1 MKRAAFVSTVSGLA
15 AGAAVLH
22 APPGVGAANAAWR
35 IDVHHHCLPPFFADA
50 VKPQAV
56 PSGLVGWT
64 PERSLADMDTAATET
79 AVVSMPRSPSGYTS
93 AGDASRAL
101 ARRINEF
108 MAGVCRNSAGRFR
121 FWAEVPLP
129 DVDGAVREAAY
140 ALDTLGADGIGV
152 ATSYGPSWLGD
163 PKFAPLWNELN
174 ARKAIVFAHPL
185 SDQCCV
191 NLMPGL
197 GDAMIEY
204 GTDTTRTIASIAFSG
219 TAARYPDIRFIFC
232 HAGGTAPYL
241 IDRFRFQARDPKLA
255 SALPHGI
262 DYELQKF
269 YYETAQAAT
278 PETIGALMKLVPAA
292 HVLFG
297 TDYPYRQSKEDVD
310 GLATCGLRP
319 AELQAIGRTNALA
332 LLGRSSV

>member
-1 MKRAAFVSTVSGLA
+1 MKRGAFVTTASGLV
-15 AGAAVLH
+15 AGAALLRA
-22 APPGVGAANAAWR
+22 APEVRAAPAAWR
-35 IDVHHHCLPPFFADA
+35 VDVHHHCLPPFFADA
-50 VKPQAV
+50 VKPQSV
-56 PSGLVGWT
+56 PANLTGWT
-64 PERSLADMDTAATET
+64 PARSLADMDTAATET
-79 AVVSMPRSPSGYTS
+79 AVLSMPRSPSGYTG

-101 ARRINEF
+101 ARQINEF

-163 PKFAPLWNELN
+163 AKFAPLWNELN
-174 ARKAIVFAHPL
+174 VRKAIVFAHPL
-185 SDQCCV
+185 ADQCCL

-197 GDAMIEY
+197 GDALIEY

-219 TAARYPDIRFIFC
+219 TAARYPDVRFIFC

-262 DYELQKF
+262 DFELQKF

-278 PETIGALMKLVPAA
+278 PETIGALMKLVPAS

-297 TDYPYRQSKEDVD
+297 TDYPYRKSKEDVD
-310 GLATCGLRP
+310 GLDTCGLRP

-332 LLGRSSV
+332 LLAHTA

>member
-1 MKRAAFVSTVSGLA
+1 MSGLA

-22 APPGVGAANAAWR
+22 APPRAGAADAAWR

-50 VKPQAV
+50 VKPQPV
-56 PSGLVGWT
+56 PSGLAGWR

-79 AVVSMPRSPSGYTS
+79 AVVSMPRSPSGYTG

-108 MAGVCRNSAGRFR
+108 MAGVCRNSSGRFR

-163 PKFAPLWNELN
+163 PKFAPLWEELN
-174 ARKAIVFAHPL
+174 ARKAIVFTHPL
-185 SDQCCV
+185 SYQCCL
-191 NLMPGL
+191 NLQPGI

-204 GTDTTRTIASIAFSG
+204 GTDTTRTISSLIFSG
-219 TAARYPDIRFIFC
+219 TAARYPDVRFIFC

-241 IDRFRFQARDPKLA
+241 IDRFRFQARDPKFA
-255 SALPHGI
+255 SAVPHGV
-262 DYELQKF
+262 DFELRKF

-297 TDYPYRQSKEDVD
+297 TDYPYRTSKEDVD
-310 GLATCGLRP
+310 GLNSCGLRP
-319 AELQAIGRTNALA
+319 AELQAIGRDNALA
-332 LLGRSSV
+332 LLPHTA